1 MKRLTWVGVL
11 LLAATLSSG
20 SMAAD
25 LTVKSPPGPVPAW
38 GWTEFYFG
46 LNIGYANGQTSW
58 CTDANAPNCL
68 TGHPTDIF
76 NEKPS
81 GIVEG
86 GQFGYRYQVPNTP
99 AVIGFEAMLDGLD
112 ISTSAAGVPSPAILT
127 RYTEFNNLAS
137 VTGSLGFAVGRLLAY
152 GKGGWAATELSLDAD
167 NTTTGADLS
176 TWKWENG
183 WTAGAGLE
191 YQLYTHFSIGVEY
204 NYYQFDVGNISG
216 LTNTLGAVVPCSF
229 CDFGRTSVQT
239 ITGRIN
245 IKLWPWG
252 P

>member
-1 MKRLTWVGVL
+1 MKRLITGGVL
-11 LLAATLSSG
+11 MLVGALSSNA
-20 SMAAD
+20 MAAD
-25 LTVKSPPGPVPAW
+25 LSFKAPTGPMPAW

-46 LNIGYANGQTSW
+46 LNIGYANGDANW
-58 CTDANAPNCL
+58 CTDANAVNCL
-68 TGHPTDIF
+68 TGHPVDVF
-76 NEKPS
+76 SQKPS
-81 GIVEG
+81 GEVEG

-99 AVIGFEAMLDGLD
+99 AVIGFEAMLSGLD
-112 ISTSAAGVPSPAILT
+112 ISTSAAGVPNPAILT

-137 VTGSLGFAVGRLLAY
+137 VTGSLGFAMGRTLVY
-152 GKGGWAATELSLDAD
+152 GKGGVAATELHLDAD

-176 TWKWENG
+176 SWNWEPG
-183 WTAGAGLE
+183 WTVGAGIE
-191 YQLYTHFSIGVEY
+191 YQLFTHFSVGVEY

-216 LTNTLGAVVPCSF
+216 LTNTLGTTVACSF